1 MIHILFVPLKDLTGM
16 IRVTVVINVVMISLF
31 MTKLKRLAEF
41 VLIKKISINLQKNAF
56 PNQFH
61 LNALQMNTTTLNL
74 NNVKSEVQHQCVHLP
89 LHTGIL

>member
-1 MIHILFVPLKDLTGM
+1 MIHIRFVPLKDPTGM
-16 IRVTVVINVVMISLF
+16 IRVTVVINAVMINLF
-31 MTKLKRLAEF
+31 MTKLKRLAES
-41 VLIKKISINLQKNAF
+41 VLIKKTSISLQKNAF